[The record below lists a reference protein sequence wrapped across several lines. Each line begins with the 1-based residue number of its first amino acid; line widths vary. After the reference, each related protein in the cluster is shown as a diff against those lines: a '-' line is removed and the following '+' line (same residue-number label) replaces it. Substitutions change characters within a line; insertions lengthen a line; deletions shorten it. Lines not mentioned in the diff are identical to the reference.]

1 MRRGHRRQSLCCLET
16 QNARTWRNATWR
28 HWRTPRIYIHRKTD
42 RNMGHPS
49 FASGWDNARDV
60 IIDSLRSALRI
71 YSNLCSWLWRQR
83 TPLHSL
89 GGGGGEGKKGVT
101 REGGGGG
108 GGGGQGNQVSARRGE
123 GYVTISQQEI
133 VRCVCA
139 TRFFLGGKSS
149 KKWRGHCR
157 RVQKLV
163 SLRNLFSIT
172 Y

>member
-89 GGGGGEGKKGVT
+89 GGGGQGK
-101 REGGGGG
+101 
-108 GGGGQGNQVSARRGE
+108 QVSARRGE

-163 SLRNLFSIT
+163 SFRNLFSIT

>member
-1 MRRGHRRQSLCCLET
+1 MRRAHRRQSLCCLET
-16 QNARTWRNATWR
+16 QNARTWCNATWR
-28 HWRTPRIYIHRKTD
+28 PWRTPRIYIHRKTD

-49 FASGWDNARDV
+49 FASGWDNVRDV

-71 YSNLCSWLWRQR
+71 YSNLCIWLWRQH

-89 GGGGGEGKKGVT
+89 GGGGGE
-101 REGGGGG
+101 
-108 GGGGQGNQVSARRGE
+108 QGNQVSARRGE
-123 GYVTISQQEI
+123 GYVTIPRQEI

-163 SLRNLFSIT
+163 SFRNLFSII

>member
-83 TPLHSL
+83 TPLHSS
-89 GGGGGEGKKGVT
+89 
-101 REGGGGG
+101 G

-123 GYVTISQQEI
+123 GYVTISRQEI

-163 SLRNLFSIT
+163 SFRNLFSIT